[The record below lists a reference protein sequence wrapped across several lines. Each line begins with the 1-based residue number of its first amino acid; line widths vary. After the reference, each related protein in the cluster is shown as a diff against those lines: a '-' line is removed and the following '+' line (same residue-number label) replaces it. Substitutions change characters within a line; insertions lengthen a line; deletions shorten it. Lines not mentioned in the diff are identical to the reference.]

1 MITKERVFYPRSGRF
16 ETNRRSCW
24 QPDYSNIYI
33 QMFLQKLITGMDEF
47 RISRKAFL
55 KLLGFGFIITISGIL
70 NISRWLPLAFASNS
84 SKDVMMPAEKNN
96 GAQINKEYLDKF
108 GIKKIY
114 PTKDGGREWF
124 INMDD
129 PTSDGIFDQQAAEIN
144 RNPDGSWR
152 VGFTNREE
160 GYNGKFH
167 IMMNVDTPKGQQ
179 EWRDVEITGH
189 FKVASVSDQEVMNQ
203 IGLQWFARG
212 NRHSSD
218 VPCEGTSL
226 KGRIHPDGKVAWIK
240 EIWHDGGYTEE
251 KSISKATELIEGRW
265 IGWKSIMYN
274 IENGNAVNMEA
285 YLDDKCDNNW
295 VKVTDVI
302 DRGDWYCY
310 DPRFDEA
317 DCHRPRNY
325 IVTNSGPKAAFRSDG
340 VRWDFRSLSVREI
353 QAPGT

>member
-1 MITKERVFYPRSGRF
+1 
-16 ETNRRSCW
+16 
-24 QPDYSNIYI
+24 
-33 QMFLQKLITGMDEF
+33 MDDF
-47 RISRKAFL
+47 HISRKAFL
-55 KLLGFGFIITISGIL
+55 RLLGYGFIIIISSIL
-70 NISRWLPLAFASNS
+70 NMSRLLSFTYASNS
-84 SKDVMMPAEKNN
+84 SKNTTSLENDNAP
-96 GAQINKEYLDKF
+96 QINKEYLDKF

-114 PTKDGGREWF
+114 PTKNRGREWF
-124 INMDD
+124 INMYE
-129 PTSDGIFDQQAAEIN
+129 PTIDGIFNPQAEIN
-144 RNPDGSWR
+144 RNSDGTWR
-152 VGFTNREE
+152 VGFTNRQE

-189 FKVASVSDQEVMNQ
+189 FKVVSVSDQDPANQ

-226 KGRIHPDGKVAWIK
+226 KGRIHPDGHVAWIK

-251 KSISKATELIEGRW
+251 KSIYEATDSIKGRW
-265 IGWKSIMYN
+265 IGWKAIMYN
-274 IENGNAVNMEA
+274 IENGNAVKMEA
-285 YLDDKCDNNW
+285 YLDDKCDNHW

-302 DRGDWYCY
+302 DTGDWFCD

-317 DCHRPRNY
+317 NCGRPRNY

-340 VRWDFRSLSVREI
+340 VRWDFRYLSVREI
-353 QAPGT
+353 QASPTSNF